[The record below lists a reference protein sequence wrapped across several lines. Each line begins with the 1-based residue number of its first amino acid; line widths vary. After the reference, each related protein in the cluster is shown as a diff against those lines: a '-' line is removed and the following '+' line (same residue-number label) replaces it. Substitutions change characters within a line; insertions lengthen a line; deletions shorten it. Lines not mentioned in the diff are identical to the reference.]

1 MIFKYYS
8 TNVQSKK
15 KKKCAI
21 SLLKVLIDF
30 IFVTSINYFV
40 FNLKYKYI
48 IILCLNNKNILCMI
62 YLCILAFVCT

>member
-1 MIFKYYS
+1 MC
-8 TNVQSKK
+8 NQKK